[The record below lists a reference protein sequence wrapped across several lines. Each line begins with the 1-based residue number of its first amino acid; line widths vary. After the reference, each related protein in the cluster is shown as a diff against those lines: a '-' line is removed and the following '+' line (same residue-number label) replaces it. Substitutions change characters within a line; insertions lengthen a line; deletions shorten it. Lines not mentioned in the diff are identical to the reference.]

1 MYLEAVLFCAWMMK
15 IGRFSVNAPMGYY
28 LIFCLFPTGIR
39 PKLIEI
45 YHSKE
50 IIDTFFCG
58 PKYFRM
64 WRGWTLFGDPI
75 HCLPPWQNDC
85 PRKSAT
91 GSVSGRDDLKP
102 ASVKYKCIPRSV
114 HSMYS
119 MQLYGK
125 DNSVVWTA
133 ACRNITCTST
143 DRNNYNFLTVKTR
156 IPHVILGR
164 DCLVV
169 WVYGGGLEMSM
180 IVLSHAHSDN
190 PCFGWVTLSTLW

>member
-1 MYLEAVLFCAWMMK
+1 MMK

-58 PKYFRM
+58 PKYLECEEVEPYLV
-64 WRGWTLFGDPI
+64 TLFI
-75 HCLPPWQNDC
+75 VC
-85 PRKSAT
+85 PLTKRLSQEKCT

-102 ASVKYKCIPRSV
+102 ASVKYKCILRSV

-125 DNSVVWTA
+125 DNSVV
-133 ACRNITCTST
+133 
-143 DRNNYNFLTVKTR
+143 
-156 IPHVILGR
+156 
-164 DCLVV
+164 
-169 WVYGGGLEMSM
+169 
-180 IVLSHAHSDN
+180 
-190 PCFGWVTLSTLW
+190 